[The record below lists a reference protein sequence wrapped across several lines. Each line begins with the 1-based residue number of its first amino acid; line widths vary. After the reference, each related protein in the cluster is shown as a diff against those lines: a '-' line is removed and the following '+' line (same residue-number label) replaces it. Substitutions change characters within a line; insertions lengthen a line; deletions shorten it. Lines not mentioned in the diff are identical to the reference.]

1 MNGQTSAEIIYESAD
16 KTKPFM
22 GLQTWKNSPDGKVLK
37 SDTVIAKNYLSVED
51 IKDLERVF

>member
-1 MNGQTSAEIIYESAD
+1 
-16 KTKPFM
+16 M